1 MLQYVTSLHFN
12 DKCNL
17 QVCIYICTAHEN
29 YISLTRTSKAAMSKL
44 EFTAKE
50 GNLFHSL
57 IALGKKLNLKIL
69 VLAKGTLK
77 CLLCIWR
84 ECLEGWDR
92 FFVGMFA
99 NWLSPWLKRHKV
111 AASLRSLRD
120 FQPSFNR

>member
-1 MLQYVTSLHFN
+1 MISATYKFV
-12 DKCNL
+12 
-17 QVCIYICTAHEN
+17 YICTAHEN
-29 YISLTRTSKAAMSKL
+29 YVSLTRTSKAAMFKL

-92 FFVGMFA
+92 LFVAMFA
-99 NWLSPWLKRHKV
+99 TWLILGRKDIRWLHLCGLLGVSSPV
-111 AASLRSLRD
+111 SIGD
-120 FQPSFNR
+120 V